1 MLAAKEVESKCKNE
15 SMTRRNWMWLALG
28 LCACRSGQPTPDVF
42 RETVGGVWHR
52 IAVRDG
58 SPSETP
64 DPIPRTAVRR
74 LRVAEYEGPGKLEA
88 RLYDLQSSGVALDLV
103 QRWRPSA
110 DTVFFYEKNYFVV
123 VKWQQAERAA
133 LQAFVREIQSGLN
146 PQERGGRSL

>member
-1 MLAAKEVESKCKNE
+1 
-15 SMTRRNWMWLALG
+15 MTRRNWLWLAMG
-28 LCACRSGQPTPDVF
+28 MSACGTGQPPPGVF
-42 RETVGGVWHR
+42 RQTVAGWHLTSL
-52 IAVRDG
+52 RDAA
-58 SPSETP
+58 PSEAP

-74 LRVAEYEGPGKLEA
+74 LMIAEYEGPGKLEA

-133 LQAFVREIQSGLN
+133 LQSFVREIQGGLN
-146 PQERGGRSL
+146 PQGSRGR